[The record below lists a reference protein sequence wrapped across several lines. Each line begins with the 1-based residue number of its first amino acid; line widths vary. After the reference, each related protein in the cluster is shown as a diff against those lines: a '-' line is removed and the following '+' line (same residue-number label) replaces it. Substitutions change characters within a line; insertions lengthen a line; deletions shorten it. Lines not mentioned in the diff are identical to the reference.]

1 MSSSMR
7 YQYQNTQHSRV
18 MNLKYKSKYK
28 RIKRQIKQIVFENAS
43 LCDEVSQIQLDLKI
57 AREERRFLIKRLMRH
72 EGFDENTEKT
82 NDPTASTFAQKTNN
96 IPKKRGP
103 KKKTTNLNFVENIE
117 TLKLMCEDKFDV
129 DSQGKP
135 KMPINLS
142 NVLIHSLGEILPSN
156 PNFHNANWIYPV
168 GYVATRIYAHPKDP
182 QRKCV
187 FTCKILN
194 NAGYPQFQIIPDNDL
209 DSVFFGETADICH
222 RALLETLKRSL
233 SKLPLNVQGE
243 KFFGL
248 SNSIVQSL
256 LKLDPSFKSCTN
268 FKEFLNKSEVS
279 AHNIPEEKDP
289 TMSYEALSL
298 ITMSAYHTMP
308 EIKDEPP
315 DELFDLN

>member
-1 MSSSMR
+1 
-7 YQYQNTQHSRV
+7 

-28 RIKRQIKQIVFENAS
+28 KIKRQIKQLVFENAS

-72 EGFDENTEKT
+72 EGFDETTDKVADAT
-82 NDPTASTFAQKTNN
+82 STTSQKLNN
-96 IPKKRGP
+96 VPKKRGP
-103 KKKTTNLNFVENIE
+103 KKRVTLNYGSNVDDIE
-117 TLKLMCEDKFDV
+117 KLKLMCEDKVDV
-129 DSQGKP
+129 DAQGKP

-156 PNFHNANWIYPV
+156 PNFHNSNWIYPV

-222 RALLETLKRSL
+222 RTLLETLRRSL
-233 SKLPLNVQGE
+233 SEGTRVPMNVQGE

-256 LKLDPSFKSCTN
+256 LRLDPSFKLCTN
-268 FKEFLNKSEVS
+268 FKEFLNKNESPGQT
-279 AHNIPEEKDP
+279 NIPEEKDP
-289 TMSYEALSL
+289 TMSFEALSL

>member
-1 MSSSMR
+1 M
-7 YQYQNTQHSRV
+7 
-18 MNLKYKSKYK
+18 
-28 RIKRQIKQIVFENAS
+28 
-43 LCDEVSQIQLDLKI
+43 SQIQLDLKI

-72 EGFDENTEKT
+72 EGFDESTDKANDKT
-82 NDPTASTFAQKTNN
+82 TNV
-96 IPKKRGP
+96 PKKRGP
-103 KKKTTNLNFVENIE
+103 KKRNNLVEENDK
-117 TLKLMCEDKFDV
+117 LKFMCEDKVEV
-129 DSQGKP
+129 DSLGKP

-156 PNFHNANWIYPV
+156 PNFQSTNWIYPV

-194 NAGYPQFQIIPDNDL
+194 NAGYPQFQMIPDNDL

-222 RALLETLKRSL
+222 RALLETLRRSL
-233 SKLPLNVQGE
+233 SEGTKLPLNVQGE

-248 SNSIVQSL
+248 SNSVVQSL
-256 LKLDPSFKSCTN
+256 LKQDPSFKLCHI
-268 FKEFLNKSEVS
+268 FKEFLNKNDIPGC
-279 AHNIPEEKDP
+279 NIPEDKDP

-298 ITMSAYHTMP
+298 IAMSAYHTMP